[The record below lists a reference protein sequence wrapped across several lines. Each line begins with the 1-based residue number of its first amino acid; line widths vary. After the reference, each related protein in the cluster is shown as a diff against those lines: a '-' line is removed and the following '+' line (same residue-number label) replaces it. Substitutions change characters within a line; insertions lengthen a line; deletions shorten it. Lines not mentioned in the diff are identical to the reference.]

1 MRMRDRPVRPGAR
14 GSLAAWLVEQELLR
28 GPFLF
33 TDYWAS
39 VFRFETDGDDD
50 RERAGF
56 VDRALFR
63 LGIDRPDLEL
73 PRLRYYFILFFAG
86 PFLLPFRFFRRLGR
100 YRIRVRSGVGQRVLD
115 SLSDYEIRLEST
127 PAGRVDVR
135 GPTAAGDEVLAR
147 ELIEPLAMSGFSSL
161 FLAAYKLPLATL
173 IAIAAVG
180 LATPVLNGSGILES
194 LGSRTIGLGFV
205 LVVALLFLVFREI
218 ITAVLGAVPVLIAVL
233 LYWSLEVGTTRDW
246 GAFGMWLAVL
256 FGVYLAIDLF
266 FFPRPVPPTLFLYVR
281 DGAGS
286 PYRRPEDA
294 PWWLEG
300 SAYWVWRY
308 LMLTPAEVNK
318 FWERDWERVELWIR
332 ADGPDAG
339 LLEWVVTDG
348 HYRELWTP
356 YERLGPGPALARCRE
371 DARAAMA
378 SGTSGT
384 WLLEVDANLIFH
396 TPFYR
401 AVSFVA
407 DRGTVPARRV
417 MHLIRSMW
425 AQSREPHLEAAL
437 ARLDEVKL
445 ARGPDLLDDLPELI
459 ADRAARHILSL
470 PWTHWR
476 YPLGANRRH
485 EPRIYAPRRQSD
497 PYAAADPALQVKCKH
512 DGGPVDI
519 S

>member
-1 MRMRDRPVRPGAR
+1 MRDRPAGPGSR
-14 GSLAAWLVEQELLR
+14 GSLAAWLVEQDLLR

-39 VFRFETDGDDD
+39 VFRFESDEDSD

-73 PRLRYYFILFFAG
+73 RRLRYYFILFFAG

-127 PAGRVDVR
+127 PTGRVDVR
-135 GPTAAGDEVLAR
+135 GPVAAGDEVIAR

-161 FLAAYKLPLATL
+161 FLAAYKLPMAAL

-180 LATPVLNGSGILES
+180 LATPSLNSSGLLES

-205 LVVALLFLVFREI
+205 VIVALLFVVFREI
-218 ITAVLGAVPVLIAVL
+218 VTAVLGAVPVLIAAL
-233 LYWSLEVGTTRDW
+233 LYWSLEVGTTRNW
-246 GAFGMWLAVL
+246 GAFGLWLAVL
-256 FGVYLAIDLF
+256 FVVYLAIDLF
-266 FFPRPVPPTLFLYVR
+266 FFPRPVPPALFLYTR

-286 PYRRPEDA
+286 PYRRREDA
-294 PWWLEG
+294 PWWLDG

-308 LMLTPAEVNK
+308 LMLTPAEINK

-332 ADGPDAG
+332 ADGADAG
-339 LLEWVVTDG
+339 MLEWVVTDG

-356 YERLGPGPALARCRE
+356 YERLGRGPALERCRA

-378 SGTSGT
+378 SDTSGT
-384 WLLEVDANLIFH
+384 WLLEVDANLVFH

-407 DRGTVPARRV
+407 DRGTVPARR
-417 MHLIRSMW
+417 MATLIRSMW
-425 AQSREPHLEAAL
+425 AQSREPDIEAAL

-445 ARGPDLLDDLPELI
+445 TRGPDLLDDLPELI

-476 YPLGANRRH
+476 YPLGANRRR
-485 EPRIYAPRRQSD
+485 EPRIYALQGQSD
-497 PYAAADPALQVKCKH
+497 PCPAADPALQIKCND
-512 DGGPVDI
+512 DGGPFDI

>member
-1 MRMRDRPVRPGAR
+1 MRMRDRLIRPGSR

-39 VFRFETDGDDD
+39 VLRFENEEDKE
-50 RERAGF
+50 RENAGL

-73 PRLRYYFILFFAG
+73 PSLRYYLILFFAG
-86 PFLLPFRFFRRLGR
+86 PFLVPFRFFRRLGR
-100 YRIRVRSGVGQRVLD
+100 YRIRMRSGTGQKVLD
-115 SLSDYEIRLEST
+115 SLQDYEIRLESA
-127 PAGRVDVR
+127 PDGRVHVR
-135 GPTAAGDEVLAR
+135 GPAAAGDRIIVPD
-147 ELIEPLAMSGFSSL
+147 LIEPLAISGFTSL
-161 FLAAYKLPLATL
+161 FLAAYKLPLAALT
-173 IAIAAVG
+173 AILAVG
-180 LATPVLNGSGILES
+180 LATPTLNSSGILQS
-194 LGSRTIGLGFV
+194 PGSRTIIGLGFL

-218 ITAVLGAVPVLIAVL
+218 ITAVLGALPVLIAAL
-233 LYWSLEVGTTRDW
+233 LYWSLELGTTRDW
-246 GAFGMWLAVL
+246 SAFGMWLAVL
-256 FGVYLAIDLF
+256 FAVYLAIDLF
-266 FFPRPVPPTLFLYVR
+266 FFPRPVPPTLFLYTR

-286 PYRRPEDA
+286 PYARRDDS
-294 PWWLEG
+294 PWWLAG

-308 LMLTPAEVNK
+308 LMLTPAEINK

-356 YERLGPGPALARCRE
+356 YERLGKTLALDRCRD
-371 DARAAMA
+371 DARKAMD

-384 WLLEVDANLIFH
+384 WVLEVDANLLFH

-401 AVSFVA
+401 AISFVA

-417 MHLIRSMW
+417 AHLIRSIW
-425 AQSREPHLEAAL
+425 ARAREPDIDTAL
-437 ARLDEVKL
+437 ARLDDVRL

-459 ADRAARHILSL
+459 ANRAARHILSL

-476 YPLGANRRH
+476 YPLGANRSR
-485 EPRIYAPRRQSD
+485 EPRVYASHGASE
-497 PYAAADPALQVKCKH
+497 PYSAADPALQIKH
-512 DGGPVDI
+512 NDGGTVDI

>member
-1 MRMRDRPVRPGAR
+1 MRDRPTRPGSR
-14 GSLAAWLVEQELLR
+14 GSLAAWLVEQDLLR

-39 VFRFETDGDDD
+39 VLRFETEDD
-50 RERAGF
+50 RNRETTGL

-73 PRLRYYFILFFAG
+73 PSLRYYLILFFTG
-86 PFLLPFRFFRRLGR
+86 PFLVPFRFFRRMGR
-100 YRIRVRSGVGQRVLD
+100 YRIRVRAGVGQRVLD
-115 SLSDYEIRLEST
+115 SLRDYEIRLEST
-127 PAGRVDVR
+127 PAGRVNVR
-135 GPTAAGDEVLAR
+135 GPVVAGDQLIAR
-147 ELIEPLAMSGFSSL
+147 DLIEPLAISGFTSL
-161 FLAAYKLPLATL
+161 FLAAYKLPLAALT
-173 IAIAAVG
+173 AIVAVALAAP
-180 LATPVLNGSGILES
+180 ALNGSEILTT
-194 LGSRTIGLGFV
+194 LGFEAIIGLGFL
-205 LVVALLFLVFREI
+205 LVVALLFLVFREM
-218 ITAVLGAVPVLIAVL
+218 ITAVLGAVPVLIAAL
-233 LYWSLEVGTTRDW
+233 LYWSLELGTTRNW
-246 GAFGMWLAVL
+246 GAFGMWLTVL
-256 FGVYLAIDLF
+256 FVIYLAVDVF
-266 FFPRPVPPTLFLYVR
+266 FFPRPVPPALFLYTR

-286 PYRRPEDA
+286 PYTRRDDS
-294 PWWLEG
+294 PWWLAG
-300 SAYWVWRY
+300 STYWVWRY
-308 LMLTPAEVNK
+308 LMLTPAEINK

-356 YERLGPGPALARCRE
+356 YERLGRGPMLERCRA

-378 SGTSGT
+378 SDTSGT
-384 WLLEVDANLIFH
+384 WILEVDANLVFH

-417 MHLIRSMW
+417 AHLIRSLW
-425 AQSREPHLEAAL
+425 AQTREPDIEAAL

-459 ADRAARHILSL
+459 ANRAARHILSL

-476 YPLGANRRH
+476 YPLGANRRR
-485 EPRIYAPRRQSD
+485 EPRIYASHGAAD
-497 PYAAADPALQVKCKH
+497 PYSAADPALQIKCN

>member
-1 MRMRDRPVRPGAR
+1 MRDRPTGPGSR
-14 GSLAAWLVEQELLR
+14 GSLAAWLVEQDLLR

-39 VFRFETDGDDD
+39 VLRFEGDEADD
-50 RERAGF
+50 RERAGL
-56 VDRALFR
+56 VDQALFR

-73 PRLRYYFILFFAG
+73 PSLRYYLILFLAG
-86 PFLLPFRFFRRLGR
+86 PFLMPFRFFRRLGR
-100 YRIRVRSGVGQRVLD
+100 YRIRVRAGAGQRVLD
-115 SLSDYEIRLEST
+115 SLRDYEIRLEST
-127 PAGRVDVR
+127 PAGRVNVR
-135 GPTAAGDEVLAR
+135 GPAAAGDQIIAR
-147 ELIEPLAMSGFSSL
+147 DLIEPLAMSGFTSL
-161 FLAAYKLPLATL
+161 FLAAYKIPLAALTG
-173 IAIAAVG
+173 IVAVG
-180 LATPVLNGSGILES
+180 LATPALNGAGILES
-194 LGSRTIGLGFV
+194 FGSRTVIGLGFL

-218 ITAVLGAVPVLIAVL
+218 ITAVLGAVPVLIAAL
-233 LYWSLEVGTTRDW
+233 LYWSLELGTTRDW
-246 GAFGMWLAVL
+246 SAFGMWLAVL
-256 FGVYLAIDLF
+256 FAVYLAVDLF
-266 FFPRPVPPTLFLYVR
+266 FFPRPVPPALFLYTR

-286 PYRRPEDA
+286 PYSRPDDA

-308 LMLTPAEVNK
+308 LMLTPAEINK

-356 YERLGPGPALARCRE
+356 YERLGRGTALDKCRAV
-371 DARAAMA
+371 ARAAMA
-378 SGTSGT
+378 SDTSGT
-384 WLLEVDANLIFH
+384 WILEVDANLVFH

-407 DRGTVPARRV
+407 DSGTVPARRV
-417 MHLIRSMW
+417 AHLIHSMW
-425 AQSREPHLEAAL
+425 ARAREPDIEAAL
-437 ARLDEVKL
+437 ARLDEIKL

-476 YPLGANRRH
+476 YPLGANRRL
-485 EPRIYAPRRQSD
+485 EPRIYAQQGASD
-497 PYAAADPALQVKCKH
+497 PYPAADPALQIKCND